1 MELHVKHTT
10 EHYALLFQKG
20 EEVGLS
26 FFYLELHPALSL
38 FANQFLKNQQLA
50 QEIAS
55 DAFIKTW
62 KQHDKLNSFNAI
74 KAYLYKTVYRDAM
87 HALKKEKKRSI
98 IELEV
103 RSPDITNN
111 AFFDHLVKAET
122 YRLVQSALKH
132 LSPGSRKVITMHYL
146 ENKSTAEIADEL
158 KLSVNTIRTQR
169 TRGLAVLRKLL
180 LPSIL
185 VYIYLSV
192 KILLSFL

>member
-10 EHYALLFQKG
+10 EHYALLFHEG
-20 EEVGLS
+20 REEALS

-38 FANQFLKNQQLA
+38 FANQFLKNQQLS

-55 DAFIKTW
+55 DAFIKIW
-62 KQHDKLNSFNAI
+62 RQHDKLNSFYAI

-98 IELEV
+98 IEQEAG
-103 RSPDITNN
+103 SPDITND
-111 AFFDHLVKAET
+111 AFFDLVVKAET
-122 YRLVQSALKH
+122 YRVVHSALKH

-146 ENKSTAEIADEL
+146 ENKSTVEIAGEL
-158 KLSVNTIRTQR
+158 NLSVNTIRTQR
-169 TRGLAVLRKLL
+169 TRGLTTLRKLL

-185 VYIYLSV
+185 VYIDLSI